1 MQGHFQLGLPC
12 YPRQRSVAT
21 PKVKMIRYFVLRIAL
36 ASALTALSAWLMA
49 APAPVLLLT
58 IEGAIGPATADYA
71 NRGIARAA
79 KDGAQLVVLSI
90 DTPGGLD
97 TSMRSII
104 KTILASTVP
113 VAVYVAPGGA
123 RAASAGTY
131 ILYASHIAAMAPG
144 TNLGAATPI
153 QIGGPSQP
161 AEPKKPAQEQK
172 KNGQDATND
181 EANLPGDPHTS
192 PASRKQVN
200 DAAAY
205 IRGLAQMRGRNME
218 WGEQAVRQAVSL
230 SADEALKLH
239 VIEYVAPDLAN
250 LLKQLDG
257 KKVNVQ
263 GQARLLRAAD
273 APIVDYQPDW
283 RVKLLAV
290 ITDPSIALLL
300 LAIGIYGLLFEFMSP
315 GMVLPGVLGGIC
327 LLLALYALQL
337 LPVNYAGLALIV
349 LGIAFMV
356 TEAFLPSFG
365 VIGFG
370 GVAAFVIGAV
380 ILIDTEMPGFGIP
393 PGLIVAVG
401 VLSALLIGGL
411 AGIALRT
418 RRRTAVTGEN
428 ELIGRVAEVL
438 DDTSGEGWARIH
450 GETWRVVSRTPL
462 RRGQKVRVLARN
474 GLVLEVAPIGNN
486 ETGE

>member
-1 MQGHFQLGLPC
+1 
-12 YPRQRSVAT
+12 
-21 PKVKMIRYFVLRIAL
+21 
-36 ASALTALSAWLMA
+36 
-49 APAPVLLLT
+49 
-58 IEGAIGPATADYA
+58 
-71 NRGIARAA
+71 
-79 KDGAQLVVLSI
+79 
-90 DTPGGLD
+90 
-97 TSMRSII
+97 
-104 KTILASTVP
+104 
-113 VAVYVAPGGA
+113 
-123 RAASAGTY
+123 
-131 ILYASHIAAMAPG
+131 
-144 TNLGAATPI
+144 
-153 QIGGPSQP
+153 
-161 AEPKKPAQEQK
+161 
-172 KNGQDATND
+172 
-181 EANLPGDPHTS
+181 
-192 PASRKQVN
+192 
-200 DAAAY
+200 
-205 IRGLAQMRGRNME
+205 
-218 WGEQAVRQAVSL
+218 
-230 SADEALKLH
+230 LKLH
-239 VIEYVAPDLAN
+239 VIEYVAPDLTN

-263 GQARLLRAAD
+263 GQARLLRTAD

-356 TEAFLPSFG
+356 AEAFLPSFG

-393 PGLIVAVG
+393 PGLIVAMG

-438 DDTSGEGWARIH
+438 DDTSGDGWARIH